1 MDAAVKPRGLVE
13 MIDRPLRL
21 AWWRRPLW
29 QRLAGAAAALLLA
42 VLAVMLLLGPAE
54 RTMRMRLAGVR
65 IATAEQG
72 MFHDFIP
79 LRGEVVPRDTI
90 YLDALEGGLVA
101 RVLAQA
107 GDRVV
112 AGQPLVEFSNTEL
125 ELQVQ
130 GSLNGLVQ
138 SIASLRKM
146 ETDLELTR
154 AGNERQLADAED
166 KVTSLRRALERR
178 EELILRHVISE
189 EERDGYR
196 DQLASAVRLRDLQ
209 RDSNE
214 RQEALRLQQQPQI
227 AQQVAMLQESLQIT
241 RDKLRNLTARAPVAG
256 LITAMDL
263 TAGQAGVCRTGCHLA
278 KGKNKGFRASLSVRN
293 FPSPYM

>member
-1 MDAAVKPRGLVE
+1 
-13 MIDRPLRL
+13 
-21 AWWRRPLW
+21 
-29 QRLAGAAAALLLA
+29 
-42 VLAVMLLLGPAE
+42 
-54 RTMRMRLAGVR
+54 
-65 IATAEQG
+65 
-72 MFHDFIP
+72 
-79 LRGEVVPRDTI
+79 
-90 YLDALEGGLVA
+90 
-101 RVLAQA
+101 
-107 GDRVV
+107 
-112 AGQPLVEFSNTEL
+112 
-125 ELQVQ
+125 
-130 GSLNGLVQ
+130 
-138 SIASLRKM
+138 M

-178 EELILRHVISE
+178 EELIQRHVISE

-227 AQQVAMLQESLQIT
+227 AQQIAMLQESLKIT

-263 TAGQAGVCRTGCHLA
+263 TVGQNRGRGDRLAEITPDTGFKLSGTIDEYYLGRLREGQSGRAERGDMQWPLQVTRVYPQVKDGGFKVELAFDGATPDGLLRGQSLQGRLSLGEDQPGLVLETGAFLEASGGDWVFVLDPDGATAHRRRVKLGRRNAEQVEVLSGLEAGERVMVSDYTGLDRIDRIDF
-278 KGKNKGFRASLSVRN
+278 KQ
-293 FPSPYM
+293 